1 MGTEL
6 VKAVESG
13 FAEFAALLITE
24 TLDGVVSSLLAQE
37 QKLRELEEAILLQ
50 PDQFAARYLDNG
62 DIRREILGL
71 FPAAEGRENVSA
83 VDAGQP
89 YRFPRQ
95 GVTEEPPILDRCG
108 YTVTKEDLEKS
119 GAGLVFSAAGAGRI
133 ALAIASRMAQI
144 QQESLRLMV
153 QRGIPRVFVDN
164 GRITAKF
171 TLKLEQAV
179 NVEPRKKGGLTSLFA
194 GGRLRV
200 NPVSTRGPEFLS
212 LKSDITS
219 EIEICF
225 KTITS

>member
-37 QKLRELEEAILLQ
+37 QKLRELEEAVLLQ

-62 DIRREILGL
+62 DVRREILGL
-71 FPAAEGRENVSA
+71 FPAAEGRGTVSA

-95 GVTEEPPILDRCG
+95 GMTEEPPVLHRCG

-119 GAGLVFSAAGAGRI
+119 SAGLVFSAAGGGRI
-133 ALAIASRMAQI
+133 ALAVASRMAQI

-153 QRGIPRVFVDN
+153 QRGIPRVVVDS
-164 GRITAKF
+164 GRINAKF
-171 TLKLEQAV
+171 TLKLEQTV
-179 NVEPRKKGGLTSLFA
+179 TTEPRKVGLTSLFA

-200 NPVSTRGPEFLS
+200 HPVSTRGPEFLS
-212 LKSDITS
+212 LRSNITS
-219 EIEICF
+219 EVEICF